1 MTTRSRRTLLAVG
14 CALVLSACGGTGS
27 DAAGGDSGTTGT
39 TPPEGA
45 TEASFIS
52 LDALNDEV
60 QSAIADAAE
69 RFGVPEAEVAV
80 AGALD
85 VVWADGSLG
94 CPDDDMLSTQALVDG
109 YLLTLEVEGRRLAY
123 HGEDGL
129 PPFLCE
135 R

>member
-1 MTTRSRRTLLAVG
+1 
-14 CALVLSACGGTGS
+14 VLSACGGTGS
-27 DAAGGDSGTTGT
+27 DAAGGDSGTTGA

-52 LDALNDEV
+52 LDALDDEV

-94 CPDDDMLSTQALVDG
+94 CPDDNMLSTQALVDG
-109 YLLTLEVEGRRLAY
+109 YLLTLEVAGERVTY
-123 HGEDGL
+123 HGADGAD
-129 PPFLCE
+129 PVRCD